1 MTYTLQILANLRR
14 TILAASAALAMI
26 AAGPLPAEAQQNDDA
41 DCVIAAHYP
50 PYIIGDTPTNAG
62 ISIDV
67 MRAAAA
73 RAGRT
78 IRFEIMPFKRTLHV
92 LATDATCMMPVL
104 YRNESRE
111 PLYRWIAAYDATELH
126 FLTVG
131 DRVNT
136 IEEGRQL
143 GSIGVETSASAYQLL
158 SGLEFDNLVEI
169 ANPLSSARML
179 HAGRIDAWA
188 QSSKAATGVW
198 NELGLEPP
206 LQVGDPI
213 YAVPVYVVAGLGFPD
228 ELADI
233 YKNAIESLV
242 ADGTAARIISSY
254 E

>member
-1 MTYTLQILANLRR
+1 MTHALQIHVNLRR
-14 TILAASAALAMI
+14 IVLAATAALAI
-26 AAGPLPAEAQQNDDA
+26 FAALSQPAKAQQNDDT
-41 DCVIAAHYP
+41 DCVVAAHYP
-50 PYIIGDTPTNAG
+50 PYIIGNTPTNAG
-62 ISIDV
+62 ISIDI

-104 YRNESRE
+104 YRNKTRE

-131 DRVNT
+131 APVNT

-143 GSIGVETSASAYQLL
+143 GSIGVEISASAYQLL
-158 SGLEFDNLVEI
+158 SGLGFENLVEI

-198 NELGLEPP
+198 NGLGLEPP
-206 LQVGDPI
+206 LQAGDPI

-228 ELADI
+228 ELAEI
-233 YKNAIESLV
+233 YKTAIESLV